1 MRTAPFRRGNGRK
14 MHSEESD
21 PAGRRQ
27 IVAGA
32 PLAFWV
38 PFAPFRSPKRLGRR
52 LFGMIVRCPE
62 TEYPRLP
69 GIQRDLKA
77 SVDKL
82 RPMTQASASGI
93 CRAQK

>member
-32 PLAFWV
+32 PLAFWGPVRLISV
-38 PFAPFRSPKRLGRR
+38 P
-52 LFGMIVRCPE
+52 
-62 TEYPRLP
+62 
-69 GIQRDLKA
+69 KA
-77 SVDKL
+77 L
-82 RPMTQASASGI
+82 RPQVVRDDLSVALKRNTPAYQAFSAI
-93 CRAQK
+93 

>member
-1 MRTAPFRRGNGRK
+1 MRTAPFRCGNGRK

-38 PFAPFRSPKRLGRR
+38 PVRSIRCPKRLGRK
-52 LFGMIVRCPE
+52 LFE
-62 TEYPRLP
+62 L
-69 GIQRDLKA
+69 
-77 SVDKL
+77 
-82 RPMTQASASGI
+82 I
-93 CRAQK
+93 CLST